1 MIRRA
6 ARSAAELARLLWCA
20 RSRSQWILAFLM
32 MQTPATLEEIAEA
45 AYGDLRP
52 SRAVLAV
59 ARWQLSRLERR
70 DRVYR
75 YVGNRWGYAGR

>member
-1 MIRRA
+1 MT
-6 ARSAAELARLLWCA
+6 LARLLWCFRA
-20 RSRSQWILAFLM
+20 REGWILAYLM

-45 AYGDLRP
+45 AYGDLPR

-59 ARWQLSRLERR
+59 TRWQLSRLERR

-75 YVGNRWGYAGR
+75 YVGDRWGYAGR